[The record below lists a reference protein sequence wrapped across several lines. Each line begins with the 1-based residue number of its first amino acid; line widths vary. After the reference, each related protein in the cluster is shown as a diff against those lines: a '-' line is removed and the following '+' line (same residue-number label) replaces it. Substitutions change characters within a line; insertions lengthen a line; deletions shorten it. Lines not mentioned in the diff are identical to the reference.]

1 MNTIKK
7 RRDERGVALLLTIF
21 GLLLLTAIVLSMM
34 FSSDSE
40 TKIATNYR
48 DKQSAI
54 YAAMS
59 GVQEARDRLQPLS
72 GDLSGFATVPGPGP
86 TQLPGAAGQ
95 VLYIINPKNGE
106 TVAPWALT
114 VNGNPNPYFDK
125 ELCQEANIAAALG
138 IAQGP
143 AGVACTVIPAGK
155 NWYAVYDNS
164 KNATAWKLTDANGN
178 AIPLDYKWV
187 RVTLKADNSGLV
199 YVAPAPAA
207 ANGTQVCWSNTPN
220 EQLQLPAGSGTN
232 CLGATTTSV
241 ACAAA
246 GATPPCALT
255 LNTGGTGY
263 SLLSPPSVT
272 FSGGGG
278 NGATAT
284 ASTVLKAGG
293 IASSTLTN
301 PGSGYTSVPTVS
313 ITNPGGGTG
322 AVLTALVAGSPIT
335 GVNVSSGSNYC
346 YPLGTNNLGV
356 NFTPN
361 PSGTGSSASATVN
374 MTTQACISSITAST
388 SCKSQKNSTLT
399 MTSVPGGTGNGF
411 SANITLD
418 NKGAVSSTAITNVG
432 SYTSVPVGTQNV
444 SVSGCTIATTF
455 TGGIQIQNISLASG
469 GSYVSQPNAVVSG
482 SNPTAPNATQPTL
495 NAAWTKGA
503 NNGQITAIQVTT
515 PGTGYSCLTAGCYT
529 LSISGG
535 GGSGATGNATSSSTV
550 SVSGIT
556 LTNAGAGYTSVPTIV
571 IGGPGSGASATAS
584 LTGAQKLMLGNVYT
598 LTSLA
603 VTQSGSQAMVQM
615 EAGVTPPTAVKFQL
629 GGALTIN
636 GANPNFSTPN
646 SANLTINGND
656 ANSCGE
662 TKGAAL
668 PAIGVADNFAQQ
680 CVVSGGTPNP
690 SDPSEQCGNGLG
702 KPNNYT
708 GAQSAPDVQVVSG
721 ANQTGTALTQMVT
734 DVQAEANAV
743 TLPTPTGAFSIC
755 TNPSTCP
762 TVTSLPTTTT
772 TSSITVVNGNLSIS
786 GNPSGN
792 GILVVTGN
800 LTLSG
805 NFTWN
810 GLVLVLGNANATLN
824 GGGNSAITGAMF
836 VGNINGGTS
845 SFTWNGG
852 GTNQITYDHCLADD
866 LINNLSP
873 SPSSNPLQV
882 LSTRTLEF

>member
-1 MNTIKK
+1 MKTIKK
-7 RRDERGVALLLTIF
+7 RRDERGVALLLSIF
-21 GLLLLTAIVLSMM
+21 GLLLLTAIVASMM

-48 DKQSAI
+48 DKQTAI

-59 GVQEARDRLQPLS
+59 GVQEARDRLQQLS
-72 GDLSGFATVPGPGP
+72 GDLSGFAAVPGPGP
-86 TQLPGAAGQ
+86 TQLPGGNGQ

-125 ELCQEANIAAALG
+125 ELCQEANMATAFG

-143 AGVACTVIPAGK
+143 AGVACTVIPAGNK
-155 NWYAVYDNS
+155 WYGVYDNS

-199 YVAPAPAA
+199 YVAPTPAA

-220 EQLQLPAGSGTN
+220 EQLQLPTGAGTN
-232 CLGATTTSV
+232 CLGATTSAV
-241 ACAAA
+241 ACAAS

-255 LNTGGTGY
+255 LNAGGTGY
-263 SLLSPPSVT
+263 SLLSPPVVT
-272 FSGGGG
+272 LSGGGG

-284 ASTVLKAGG
+284 ASTVLNAGG

-301 PGSGYTSVPTVS
+301 PGSNYTSAPTVS

-335 GVNVSSGSNYC
+335 GVSVSSGSNYC

-374 MTTQACISSITAST
+374 MTGQACISSITAST
-388 SCKSQKNSTLT
+388 SCKSQKNNTLT
-399 MTSVPGGTGNGF
+399 ITSVPGGTGNGF

-432 SYTSVPVGTQNV
+432 SYTAVPVGSQNV

-455 TGGIQIQNISLASG
+455 TGGIQIQNFGLTSG
-469 GSYVSQPNAVVSG
+469 GSYISQPSAVVSG
-482 SNPTAPNATQPTL
+482 SNPTAPTATQPTL

-515 PGTGYSCLTAGCYT
+515 AGTGYNCLTAGCYT

-535 GGSGATGNATSSSTV
+535 GGSGGAGNATANATV
-550 SVSGIT
+550 SVAGIT
-556 LTNAGAGYTSVPTIV
+556 LTNAGSGYTSAPTVV

-584 LTGAQKLMLGNVYT
+584 LTGAQKLMLGDVYT
-598 LTSLA
+598 LTALA

-615 EAGVTPPTAVKFQL
+615 EAGVTPPIAVKFQL

-636 GANPNFSTPN
+636 GASPNFSTPN
-646 SANLTINGND
+646 SNNFVINGND

-662 TKGAAL
+662 VKGAAL
-668 PAIGVADNFAQQ
+668 PAIGVANSAAQQ
-680 CVVSGGTPNP
+680 CVVAGVTSVQGQT
-690 SDPSEQCGNGLG
+690 CTGLG

-708 GAQSAPDVQVVSG
+708 GAQSAPDVQVTTG
-721 ANQTGTALTQMVT
+721 ASQSAQALAQLVT
-734 DVQAEANAV
+734 DVQSEPNAV
-743 TLPTPTGAFSIC
+743 TLPAQAGAFTPC
-755 TNPSTCP
+755 TNAGTCP
-762 TVTSLPTTTT
+762 TVSSLPAGGTTK
-772 TSSITVVNGNLSIS
+772 SSITVINGNLNLS
-786 GNPSGN
+786 GAVSGN

-800 LTLSG
+800 MTISG
-805 NFTWN
+805 NFSWN
-810 GLVLVLGNANATLN
+810 GLILVLGNANTTNN
-824 GGGNSAITGAMF
+824 GGGNGQIVGAIF
-836 VGNINGGTS
+836 VGNTNGGSS

-852 GTNQITYDHCLADD
+852 GGNGIQYDHCLADD
-866 LINNLSP
+866 LLNNLAP
-873 SPSSNPLQV
+873 APSSNPLQV